1 MQSIGLY
8 NNRFRKFDKYW
19 TKLSLQVFATDK
31 TTTASGL
38 VYLPEGTAVEN
49 ITVNK
54 KGVAFEVEPNALSG
68 KTMFKVE
75 DLK

>member
-1 MQSIGLY
+1 MRSIGLY

-54 KGVAFEVEPNALSG
+54 KELL
-68 KTMFKVE
+68 
-75 DLK
+75 LKLNPMH